1 MTLNRLKQ
9 KLTKYG
15 NIQIVKEGFVFSL
28 LITGAGLSKSTVV
41 AEIQNLVLSYA
52 GDKYPMIEAMRN
64 DDTFFCLILKPKT

>member
-64 DDTFFCLILKPKT
+64 DDTFFCLILKPKQ